1 MSWQVLVYGL
11 SDGGNFVIGDGNA
24 EIGASVS
31 FWGARWADANRL
43 SGGAG
48 PASQRFCVKA

>member
-48 PASQRFCVKA
+48 PASQRFA